1 MAFESDPA
9 SPKVL
14 MSEELMQALQAARS
28 FLDAENSDAATDEL
42 RRADCLIVRAI
53 REGFH
58 IVVSVDAAAYDA
70 AVSAEWDS
78 VPERD
83 LSEEGHRV
91 FRCDSSILGR
101 HTRVV
106 GDPPV
111 VGTQRDVALLS
122 KYFPRVR
129 V

>member
-1 MAFESDPA
+1 M
-9 SPKVL
+9 
-14 MSEELMQALQAARS
+14 
-28 FLDAENSDAATDEL
+28 
-42 RRADCLIVRAI
+42 
-53 REGFH
+53 
-58 IVVSVDAAAYDA
+58 VSVDAAAYDA
-70 AVSAEWDS
+70 AVSDEWDS

-111 VGTQRDVALLS
+111 VGTQKGRGVAVKIFSKSASIGVAERDGGSVTSPWVLLKPDEVVRFEIVPQYSQS
-122 KYFPRVR
+122 K
-129 V
+129 